1 MFGKLLKEYRAHLNY
16 TQEELAAE
24 LGISTNHLSRIELGK
39 TQPSGQLIEKIISI
53 FANDKRILGARFQSK
68 DLYGIVFLV
77 KINQLDDFSQRIVF
91 DNSLQLI
98 DWILQI
104 NEKHK
109 K

>member
-1 MFGKLLKEYRAHLNY
+1 MFGKLLKEYRSHLKY

-53 FANDKRILGARFQSK
+53 FANDTRILAVGLQCK
-68 DLYGIVFLV
+68 ELYGIIFLAR
-77 KINQLDDFSQRIVF
+77 INLLDDLSQQIVF
-91 DNSLQLI
+91 DNSVQLI
-98 DWILQI
+98 DRLLQL
-104 NEKHK
+104 NEKQK